1 MEACTAKDQH
11 FQIEILNPWMNW
23 ENLCLKLSFTVES
36 KMGNLLKEKDGV
48 ILNLTLIIE
57 IFHFLRS

>member
-1 MEACTAKDQH
+1 
-11 FQIEILNPWMNW
+11 MNW

-57 IFHFLRS
+57 IFHFLRF

>member
-1 MEACTAKDQH
+1 
-11 FQIEILNPWMNW
+11 MNW
-23 ENLCLKLSFTVES
+23 EKLCLKLSFTIEN

-57 IFHFLRS
+57 IFHFLRF